1 MSLTIKPGYDFE
13 ADEVPTQDKF
23 LRAARG
29 VEVSGIDLSFLD
41 ATLIA
46 HKFTTAS
53 GVTLPSE
60 GWLWTD
66 GAGNTWVQTANG
78 AVRWGRNEGGWES
91 RRWAYVHSTTANQGN
106 KGDFTGGAEEGT
118 AALNPD
124 TARVEDG
131 GVYSF
136 VLHDTAV
143 SGAHPIFVG
152 RGGSLLSIAVDT
164 QYIWPIKTIIR
175 TYGATGLDWAAPL
188 DHASDGDR
196 KVRCG
201 SVLGHAFGHA
211 LGYQWFYGRSM
222 WGPGAT
228 L

>member
-13 ADEVPTQDKF
+13 AFETPTREKF

-29 VEVSGIDLSFLD
+29 LEIAGIDSSYIGADLV
-41 ATLIA
+41 A
-46 HKFTTAS
+46 HKFTTSS
-53 GVTLPSE
+53 GVSLPAE

-78 AVRWGRNEGGWES
+78 AVRMGRNEGGWES
-91 RRWAYVHSTTANQGN
+91 RRWSHAGNTTGKGN
-106 KGDFTGGAEEGT
+106 KGDYTGGSEDSSCRVSDDT
-118 AALNPD
+118 NPNQS
-124 TARVEDG
+124 G

-136 VLHDTAV
+136 VFHETAV
-143 SGAHPIFVG
+143 SGANPIFSG
-152 RGGSLLSIAVDT
+152 RGGNLLSIAVDT
-164 QYIWPIKTIIR
+164 QYYWPIKSIIR
-175 TYGATGLDWAAPL
+175 THNIGTTWDAPL
-188 DHASDGDR
+188 DHNSDGDR

-201 SVLGHAFGHA
+201 SVLGHSFPQA

-222 WGPGAT
+222 YGPGST